1 MQVHA
6 YYKVET
12 VLQHTTRSGMEWNRY
27 EALIFRT
34 FRNGPSSPYVPPGSW
49 QENPDGKTK
58 ITKDGKGWQRNK
70 KDLIESHNHRKS
82 NKTVAKLLPLSAPSS
97 ALLSSH
103 QFSSV
108 LIGSHDSRTF
118 QVGKAAAQ
126 PIRTAG
132 KISRGLHLHL
142 RKLTCKECF
151 KGVPHMGRIRKALE
165 NAHQSKQGFYM
176 ILAPHPTVAVLA
188 PHPSMLVHCRTSK

>member
-1 MQVHA
+1 MA
-6 YYKVET
+6 
-12 VLQHTTRSGMEWNRY
+12 
-27 EALIFRT
+27 
-34 FRNGPSSPYVPPGSW
+34 
-49 QENPDGKTK
+49 
-58 ITKDGKGWQRNK
+58 KDGKGIKRIWYKVIIIENQTKLPPNCCRCQLHRLHFSV
-70 KDLIESHNHRKS
+70 LI
-82 NKTVAKLLPLSAPSS
+82 
-97 ALLSSH
+97 SSH

-108 LIGSHDSRTF
+108 LISSHQFSSVLISSHQFSSVLISSHDSRTF